1 MFLFYIVQ
9 SQQAVFFSKN
19 WFRFQ
24 GSTRE
29 TSFATVFLLVEES
42 FMRNVSKISVQL
54 MGDCNDGDS
63 IFSYHRGCYNFQQLI
78 LSGVMIEYNGQLT
91 HRASHG
97 PINVYNSST
106 TTLPNSGMCSN
117 ETHRYHSFSVKIYFA
132 NITGSFWVS
141 LLANFLF
148 HHSLF
153 SRLAVTVYS
162 DVLIHN
168 GKILY

>member
-1 MFLFYIVQ
+1 M
-9 SQQAVFFSKN
+9 FFSKN

-78 LSGVMIEYNGQLT
+78 LSGVMIEYNGQLI

-132 NITGSFWVS
+132 NITGSFMID
-141 LLANFLF
+141 
-148 HHSLF
+148 F
-153 SRLAVTVYS
+153 SAVLYFNPNSGPITFAAIS
-162 DVLIHN
+162 GDILIHS
-168 GKILY
+168 GKIYYNNRKVMV